1 MRYGLVFRWYGRFD
15 FRFWGTNRR
24 FSRFEVWFLEVGWRF
39 GNLRFHPMLFF
50 TKTQPPWTK
59 TYQLFLALKFEKFLF
74 LFHFM
79 RSTYSTEIAF
89 TLFKRYTVSCT
100 EIIIEQNCETEKF
113 RVGTFFPISNQLCNG
128 VRYVKCR
135 ILVNHQSNIM

>member
-1 MRYGLVFRWYGRFD
+1 
-15 FRFWGTNRR
+15 
-24 FSRFEVWFLEVGWRF
+24 
-39 GNLRFHPMLFF
+39 
-50 TKTQPPWTK
+50 
-59 TYQLFLALKFEKFLF
+59 
-74 LFHFM
+74 M

-100 EIIIEQNCETEKF
+100 EIRIIIIEQNCETEKF

-135 ILVNHQSNIM
+135 ILVNHQSNKM